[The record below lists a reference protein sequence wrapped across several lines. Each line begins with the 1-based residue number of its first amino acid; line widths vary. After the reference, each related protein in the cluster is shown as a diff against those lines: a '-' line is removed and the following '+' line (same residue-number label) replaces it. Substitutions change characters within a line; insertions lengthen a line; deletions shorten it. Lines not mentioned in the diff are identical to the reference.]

1 MEIVIQA
8 CDLNSETVIYM
19 DHELSNGNTIK
30 IVYTNN
36 APPRIITTREES
48 TEYFKEL
55 GLV

>member
-30 IVYTNN
+30 IVYSND
-36 APPRIITTREES
+36 APPRIIVTREES
-48 TEYFKEL
+48 TAYFKEL